1 MAPPPQN
8 PLNTPLMPEIQP
20 YILYRLDGGQLECA
34 LWQIKDGPK
43 ALALFL
49 SDEKAAAYRTAG
61 QLNEQWRVFRP
72 ARPALLELLK
82 ACFQAKI
89 EYAVVDPT
97 PEKAK
102 RVFNIGEIL
111 AAVGSDPLP

>member
-1 MAPPPQN
+1 MDGIKRIREYA
-8 PLNTPLMPEIQP
+8 MMEEIQP

-34 LWQIKDGPK
+34 LWRIKDGPK

-49 SDEKAAAYRTAG
+49 SEETAATYRTTG
-61 QLNEQWRVFRP
+61 QLGDDWQIFRP

-82 ACFQAKI
+82 ACAGA
-89 EYAVVDPT
+89 EVGYAVVDPT

-102 RVFNIGEIL
+102 RVFNIQEIL
-111 AAVGSDPLP
+111 AAVGSS